1 MKKQLSLPHTKNKN
15 WLTIPTTDRILFEYD
30 GDEQWRQG
38 LEIASQ
44 QMVDQFFYIY
54 DMNKTHTH
62 ATQMSGEKYKDR

>member
-1 MKKQLSLPHTKNKN
+1 MYYFFYINMYDTFSHTRNRN

-44 QMVDQFFYIY
+44 QMVDQYF
-54 DMNKTHTH
+54 
-62 ATQMSGEKYKDR
+62 